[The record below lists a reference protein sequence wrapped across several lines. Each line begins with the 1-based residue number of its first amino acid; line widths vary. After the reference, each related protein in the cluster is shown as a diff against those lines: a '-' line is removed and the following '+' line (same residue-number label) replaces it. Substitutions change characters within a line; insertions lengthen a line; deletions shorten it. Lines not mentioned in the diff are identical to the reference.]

1 MTWSYRSTEYISYME
16 VLGAEHVPQ
25 GGGGQQP
32 GGLAG
37 VLHVDHG
44 VHRVEDLE
52 IDHCVNSLCRNSPDN
67 ANISVCS
74 LHTTVTLSLVKISW
88 GGTSKVMVLKS

>member
-1 MTWSYRSTEYISYME
+1 MTWSYRNTEYISYME

-44 VHRVEDLE
+44 VHWVENLE
-52 IDHCVNSLCRNSPDN
+52 VDHGINSHSTIVVN
-67 ANISVCS
+67 I
-74 LHTTVTLSLVKISW
+74 
-88 GGTSKVMVLKS
+88 

>member
-1 MTWSYRSTEYISYME
+1 ME
-16 VLGAEHVPQ
+16 VLGPQHVPQ

-44 VHRVEDLE
+44 VHGVEDLE
-52 IDHCVNSLCRNSPDN
+52 VDDSINSLE
-67 ANISVCS
+67 
-74 LHTTVTLSLVKISW
+74 
-88 GGTSKVMVLKS
+88 GQFKSSRELPLYIPQ